1 MLRGPTWRAAEIAGT
16 AVFRM
21 VVSKDSMKKATA
33 TSHGR
38 SRLLASDRVD
48 DVAGATGELDAF
60 IGYLHGQL
68 EDEVHTSSDLI
79 RYIRLVLP
87 ARCRYLSIGYV

>member
-21 VVSKDSMKKATA
+21 VVSSDSMKKATA

-38 SRLLASDRVD
+38 SRLLASERVD
-48 DVAGATGELDAF
+48 DVAGTTGELDAF
-60 IGYLHGQL
+60 IGYLQ
-68 EDEVHTSSDLI
+68 EQRADEVHTSPGLI
-79 RYIRLVLP
+79 RYVCLVLP
-87 ARCRYLSIGYV
+87 VRCRYLSIGYV